1 MEVDDR
7 GRAVFSHGEL
17 GSLLDDFV
25 SDGGVRYEAWSRDQA
40 ARRRLDA
47 YLDRVARVSPDSA
60 PNLFPTRGDRV
71 VYWICAHNA
80 FAIRSILDHWP
91 VGSVREI
98 RGGWEPVKGYSYYR
112 KSRFE
117 AGGRKVSLADIVRK
131 RLPAEANRDARV
143 MLLVNCGSRSC
154 APLRPEVAS
163 AWSLEGLLATA
174 TATFLGD
181 EANLAIDHARKRLR
195 LSGVFQRAR
204 RMIARDPRSGRG
216 RGRQAL
222 RTWLFTL
229 APPARSPDLALAR
242 DYAVEFMPWDWR
254 VNAR

>member
-1 MEVDDR
+1 MEVDYR
-7 GRAVFSHGEL
+7 GRALFSHGEF
-17 GSLLDDFV
+17 GSLLDDFL
-25 SDGGVRYEAWSRDQA
+25 SGGGVRYEAWSRDRE

-47 YLDRVARVSPDSA
+47 YLDRIARVSPDSA

-91 VGSVREI
+91 VGSVEEI
-98 RGGWEPVKGYSYYR
+98 RGGWEPVKGYSFYR
-112 KSRFE
+112 KARFE
-117 AGGRKVSLADIVRK
+117 AGGRKVSLAEIVRK
-131 RLPAEANRDARV
+131 RLPAEANRDART

-154 APLRPEVAS
+154 GPLRPEVATTP
-163 AWSLEGLLATA
+163 SLEGLLASV

-181 EANLAIDHARKRLR
+181 EANLAVDHDRKRLR
-195 LSGVFQRAR
+195 LSGVLERAR
-204 RMIARDPRSGRG
+204 RMIADDPRSGRG
-216 RGRQAL
+216 RGKEAL

-229 APPARSPDLALAR
+229 APPVRSPDLALAR
-242 DYAVEFMPWDWR
+242 DYAVEFMPWDGR